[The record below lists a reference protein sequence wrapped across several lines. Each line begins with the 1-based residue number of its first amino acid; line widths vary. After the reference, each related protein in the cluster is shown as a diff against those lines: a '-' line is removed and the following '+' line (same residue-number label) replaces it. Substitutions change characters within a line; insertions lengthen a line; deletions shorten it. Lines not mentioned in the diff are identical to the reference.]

1 MRAAASSRR
10 GALGASLALHG
21 AVAVAAVLPL
31 LQAPTAPPSGSAVAV
46 TLVFP
51 GAASTDAGPVADIQ
65 PARPP
70 EPEATDPPG
79 HEPPGSSFPEA
90 QDVPPETQAE
100 VAVPVEVPPAA
111 AEPARAE
118 AKETAP
124 LPAMAETV
132 PAEEAPIPP
141 PPAAPALS
149 EPPAPTRAPATRPS
163 APPRQAA
170 ARPDPPARPA
180 IRPGAAGAGGS
191 EAAAPAAA
199 SAAAIAPSAAM
210 AAASPLA
217 PPARSAEGP
226 ILVTAP
232 RYRRP
237 PTPPAY
243 PARAVEFGLTG
254 TVLVRARVTPDGST
268 EETRLWRSSGHALL
282 DAAAIAAV
290 RRWAFEPASI
300 EGRRVEAWVEV
311 PVHFRLN

>member
-1 MRAAASSRR
+1 
-10 GALGASLALHG
+10 
-21 AVAVAAVLPL
+21 
-31 LQAPTAPPSGSAVAV
+31 
-46 TLVFP
+46 
-51 GAASTDAGPVADIQ
+51 
-65 PARPP
+65 
-70 EPEATDPPG
+70 
-79 HEPPGSSFPEA
+79 
-90 QDVPPETQAE
+90 
-100 VAVPVEVPPAA
+100 
-111 AEPARAE
+111 
-118 AKETAP
+118 
-124 LPAMAETV
+124 
-132 PAEEAPIPP
+132 
-141 PPAAPALS
+141 
-149 EPPAPTRAPATRPS
+149 
-163 APPRQAA
+163 
-170 ARPDPPARPA
+170 
-180 IRPGAAGAGGS
+180 
-191 EAAAPAAA
+191 
-199 SAAAIAPSAAM
+199 M